1 MENKGTFYAGL
12 AIMFGLIV
20 VGLNIPKAVK
30 VLDSSKRI
38 VSVRGL
44 SEREVAADKVIWP
57 LQYSVAG
64 DDIDILYKELEQ
76 KNAKLVS
83 YLSEGGIEKSEISV
97 AVPDISDLYTQEYG
111 GNNRRYR
118 YVVKSTVIVST
129 DKVSNVLDLR
139 SRQNSLIPSG
149 ITLQSGW
156 GTEPTF
162 SFESLN
168 DIKPEMIEEATKN
181 ARLSAQKFAD
191 DSDSKLGKI
200 REASQGYFTIEDR
213 DSNSPHIKK
222 VRVVTNVVYSLT
234 K

>member
-12 AIMFGLIV
+12 AIMFGLII
-20 VGLNIPKAVK
+20 VGINIPKAVK
-30 VLDSSKRI
+30 VLDSSKRT

-64 DDIDILYKELEQ
+64 DDIDVLYKDLEQ

-83 YLSEGGIEKSEISV
+83 YLTEGGIDKSEISV
-97 AVPDISDLYTQEYG
+97 AVPDISDLYTEEYG

-129 DKVSNVLDLR
+129 DKVSNVLNLR

-168 DIKPEMIEEATKN
+168 EIKPEMIEEATKN

-191 DSDSKLGKI
+191 DSDSRLGKI
-200 REASQGYFTIEDR
+200 REASQGYFTIENR
-213 DSNSPHIKK
+213 DSNTPNIKK

>member
-12 AIMFGLIV
+12 AIMFGLII
-20 VGLNIPKAVK
+20 VGINIPKAVK
-30 VLDSSKRI
+30 VLDSSKRT

-64 DDIDILYKELEQ
+64 DDIDVLYKDLEQ

-83 YLSEGGIEKSEISV
+83 YLTEGGIEKSEISV
-97 AVPDISDLYTQEYG
+97 AVPNISDLYTEEYG

-168 DIKPEMIEEATKN
+168 EIKPEMIEEATKN

-213 DSNSPHIKK
+213 DSNTPHIKK

>member
-12 AIMFGLIV
+12 AIMLGLII
-20 VGLNIPKAVK
+20 VGINIPKAVK
-30 VLDSSKRI
+30 VLDSSKRT

-64 DDIDILYKELEQ
+64 DDIDVLYKDLEQ

-83 YLSEGGIEKSEISV
+83 YLTEGGIEKSEISV
-97 AVPDISDLYTQEYG
+97 AVPNISDLYTEEYG

-168 DIKPEMIEEATKN
+168 EIKPEMIEEATKN

-213 DSNSPHIKK
+213 DSNTPHIKK

>member
-20 VGLNIPKAVK
+20 VGFNIPKAVK
-30 VLDSSKRI
+30 ILDSSKRI

-64 DDIDILYKELEQ
+64 DDIDVLYKELEQ
-76 KNAKLVS
+76 KNTRLVS
-83 YLSEGGIEKSEISV
+83 YLNEGGIEKSEISI

-168 DIKPEMIEEATKN
+168 EIKPEMIEEATKN
-181 ARLSAQKFAD
+181 ARISAQKFAD
-191 DSDSKLGKI
+191 DSDSRLGKI
-200 REASQGYFTIEDR
+200 REASQGYFTIENR